1 MIRFLTLCAVLA
13 FVTQS
18 AFAEP
23 LEPVKLGP
31 GDELTFRFQGRDS
44 LSGPYVIGVDGQI
57 FFPGI
62 GAVQASG
69 RTVPQVA
76 AELED
81 RMRETF
87 NLSSRTFSIS
97 VSEFRPIYVGGRV
110 KQPGS
115 YTFRPG
121 LRVAHAIAMAGGL
134 KGISGTDP
142 IIALEMGREYTRLRV
157 AEDQLAQALIRREQY
172 LIDLGYDNDA
182 STVVDRAGDLIGA
195 EEAAFRADLQAS
207 LSKLSEEIDSV
218 RFDVLE
224 QRAATAGGETEA
236 LRGQLAALEELLD
249 ISSKELGVLEDPS
262 ERGVIPRS
270 RILQLQR
277 LVAATNGE
285 ISATLARRYSAENNE
300 LSLGG
305 ESKLIDASRRLENLL
320 GLSVS
325 DAEVSALREQITA
338 TRSFMSDFGGLPAAD
353 GENCGIEIWRSTN
366 EELVIVPAKQSDA
379 LQPGDFVR
387 LVEKTA
393 DGTCDN

>member
-224 QRAATAGGETEA
+224 QRAATACRFIVHQTSVNNRQGACVLHSAALVGQPIPQGNVDQVEA
-236 LRGQLAALEELLD
+236 YTVSYLKDFMVFFKPGDIVKWHPIGNEEYERISEDVAAGRLSPRIREVDFDLAA
-249 ISSKELGVLEDPS
+249 
-262 ERGVIPRS
+262 
-270 RILQLQR
+270 
-277 LVAATNGE
+277 
-285 ISATLARRYSAENNE
+285 
-300 LSLGG
+300 
-305 ESKLIDASRRLENLL
+305 
-320 GLSVS
+320 
-325 DAEVSALREQITA
+325 
-338 TRSFMSDFGGLPAAD
+338 
-353 GENCGIEIWRSTN
+353 
-366 EELVIVPAKQSDA
+366 
-379 LQPGDFVR
+379 
-387 LVEKTA
+387 
-393 DGTCDN
+393 